1 MHVTTIFFFLKKKGG
16 ALFKREQWGICGR
29 VWGKK
34 RKRAMIY
41 YNIKNK
47 WKEFKTR
54 TPNQQQLWPPPC
66 ISDPDLDLQ
75 PSQYPSVTSVA
86 GIDDAYNTANCTV
99 SQPLAEC
106 LASAWWRKGKG
117 WRKAREQFSERWSRE
132 GGLVGSCS
140 NQGGLLQR
148 KLSENGMSTSAAE
161 LQPCLQRYPLMKGP
175 SQMKG
180 NAPLF
185 YFLWEVIIGFKRLIS
200 LSALFFSLPVTPSWK
215 GKIFALA
222 V

>member
-1 MHVTTIFFFLKKKGG
+1 MRNMWEGLREEKEEGNDIILKING
-16 ALFKREQWGICGR
+16 
-29 VWGKK
+29 
-34 RKRAMIY
+34 
-41 YNIKNK
+41 
-47 WKEFKTR
+47 KEFKTR

-106 LASAWWRKGKG
+106 LASAWRRKGKG
-117 WRKAREQFSERWSRE
+117 WRKAREQISERWSRE

-140 NQGGLLQR
+140 NQGGLLQS

-175 SQMKG
+175 LTNERKCSIV
-180 NAPLF
+180 L
-185 YFLWEVIIGFKRLIS
+185 
-200 LSALFFSLPVTPSWK
+200 FSLGSHNR
-215 GKIFALA
+215 F
-222 V
+222 